1 MENLLV
7 ARRPWLGLH
16 PRPIPPGK
24 QNNLLPR
31 LSQRQPCTR
40 SVGYE
45 YQERTGRNGKEAAEI
60 AAHSTRDRKEIHS
73 LGDVM
78 SARRKLAEKY
88 ASWSTLLP
96 ASIPTCSPPPLAM
109 CLSPAP
115 VMKLPYSPTMPRS
128 SVSNSARRSQRPRL
142 SRTSNRRRSG
152 RDFEWVW
159 DKGRLVSC

>member
-78 SARRKLAEKY
+78 STRRKLAEKY

-96 ASIPTCSPPPLAM
+96 ASIPTCSPPFGY
-109 CLSPAP
+109 
-115 VMKLPYSPTMPRS
+115 V
-128 SVSNSARRSQRPRL
+128 SVSGASHEATLFTNDASKLGQQLGAEVTKTSAVENKQSASLGEGFRVGL
-142 SRTSNRRRSG
+142 G
-152 RDFEWVW
+152 
-159 DKGRLVSC
+159 